1 MEILLNPITVSVLV
15 MCVLCL
21 FKVNVLLSLIVASI
35 VAGSMSGLGLSETFG
50 MLIGGMG
57 GNAETALSYILLGS
71 FAAALAHAGI
81 ADILSKKISN
91 LVKGRRLV
99 LLLVLA
105 LAACLS
111 GTVIPVHIAF
121 IPILVPPLLVI
132 MNKMQM
138 DRRGAATAL
147 AFGLKGPYITLPI
160 GYGLIFHGIV
170 ATQMTQNGMA
180 VQTLDVWKSN
190 WILGLGMITG
200 LILSLIIYKKK
211 RSYKDV
217 NILPQTEMETVIAV
231 TEDSNKI
238 GKNHIVSIAAIL
250 ATLVVQLKFG
260 SMPLGAV
267 AGLTIMIVFGA
278 VKFGAIDNVM
288 GEGVKIMGLIAFVML
303 VASGYGNVIKQTG
316 SVESLVNASVGMLGG
331 SKAIAAFVM
340 IMIGLIT
347 TMGIGTS
354 FGTVP
359 ILAVLYVP
367 MALQLGFSPQATIV
381 LISAAAALGD
391 AGSPASDTT
400 LGPTAGLNADGQHD
414 HIWDTC
420 VPTFI
425 FYNIPLVIFGF
436 IGAMIF

>member
-1 MEILLNPITVSVLV
+1 MDILSNPITVSVLV

-21 FKVNVLLSLIVASI
+21 LKVNVLLSLIVAAI
-35 VAGSMSGLGLSETFG
+35 VAGTMSGLGIGDTFG
-50 MLIGGMG
+50 MLVGGMG
-57 GNAETALSYILLGS
+57 GNAETALSYVLLGS
-71 FAAALAHAGI
+71 FAAALAHVGI
-81 ADILSKKISN
+81 ADILSKKMSRI
-91 LVKGRRLV
+91 VKGRRLV

-105 LAACLS
+105 GVACLS

-121 IPILVPPLLVI
+121 IPILVPPLLII

-138 DRRGAATAL
+138 DRRGAACAL
-147 AFGLKGPYITLPI
+147 AFGLKCPYITLPI
-160 GYGLIFHGIV
+160 GYGLIFQGIV
-170 ATQMTQNGMA
+170 ASQMTQNGM
-180 VQTLDVWKSN
+180 VVETMDVWKSN

-200 LILSLIIYKKK
+200 LVLSILYYRKK
-211 RSYKDV
+211 RVYNDISIIEEVEVAITDEKHGLDRK
-217 NILPQTEMETVIAV
+217 Q
-231 TEDSNKI
+231 
-238 GKNHIVSIAAIL
+238 IVSLVAIL
-250 ATLVVQLKFG
+250 ATLIIQLKFG

-267 AGLTIMIVFGA
+267 TGMAVMIIFGA
-278 VKFGAIDNVM
+278 VKLNEIDTVM

-316 SVESLVNASVGMLGG
+316 SVDTLVNATVGMLGG
-331 SKAIAAFVM
+331 SKPIAAMVM
-340 IMIGLIT
+340 ILIGLIT

-367 MALQLGFSPQATIV
+367 MSLQLGFSPQATIV

-420 VPTFI
+420 VPTFVS
-425 FYNIPLVIFGF
+425 YNIPLVIFGF
-436 IGAMIF
+436 IGAMIL

>member
-1 MEILLNPITVSVLV
+1 MEILSNPITISVLV
-15 MCVLCL
+15 MCALCL
-21 FKVNVLLSLIVASI
+21 LKVNVLLSLIVAAI
-35 VAGSMSGLGLSETFG
+35 VAGSLSGLGLSETFG
-50 MLIGGMG
+50 LLIGGMG

-71 FAAALAHAGI
+71 FAAALAHVGI
-81 ADILSKKISN
+81 ADILSKKMSN
-91 LVKGRRLV
+91 VVKGRRIV
-99 LLLVLA
+99 LLAVLA
-105 LAACLS
+105 IAACLS
-111 GTVIPVHIAF
+111 GTIIPVHIAF

-132 MNKMQM
+132 MNKIQM
-138 DRRGAATAL
+138 DRRGAACAL
-147 AFGLKGPYITLPI
+147 AFGLKCPYITLPI
-160 GYGLIFHGIV
+160 GYGLIFQSIV
-170 ATQMTQNGMA
+170 AEQMTQNGMA
-180 VQTLDVWKSN
+180 VQTMEVWKSN
-190 WILGLGMITG
+190 WILGIGMTVG
-200 LILSLIIYKKK
+200 LCLSIFVYRKK
-211 RSYKDV
+211 RTYKDT
-217 NILPQTEMETVIAV
+217 NIIIESETEVAV
-231 TEDSNKI
+231 SLDKPNLQ
-238 GKNHIVSIAAIL
+238 KNQIISIAAIV

-267 AGLTIMIVFGA
+267 CGLSVMIIFGA
-278 VKFGAIDNVM
+278 VKLKEIDKVM

-316 SVESLVNASVGMLGG
+316 SVESLVNATVGILGG
-331 SKAIAAFVM
+331 SKSIAAIVM
-340 IMIGLIT
+340 ILIGLIT

-367 MALQLGFSPQATIV
+367 MSLQLGFSPAATIV

>member
-1 MEILLNPITVSVLV
+1 MEILTNPITVSVLV

-21 FKVNVLLSLIVASI
+21 LKVNVLLSLIVASI
-35 VAGSMSGLGLSETFG
+35 IAGFMSGLGLSDTFG

-91 LVKGRRLV
+91 FVKGRRLI
-99 LLLVLA
+99 LLFVLA

-138 DRRGAATAL
+138 DRRGAACAL
-147 AFGLKGPYITLPI
+147 AFGLKCPYITLPL

-170 ATQMTQNGMA
+170 ASQMTQNGMT
-180 VQTLDVWKSN
+180 VQALDVWKSN
-190 WILGLGMITG
+190 WILGIGMITG
-200 LILSLIIYKKK
+200 LILSLIVYKKK
-211 RSYKDV
+211 RSYKDI
-217 NILPQTEMETVIAV
+217 NILPQNEMEIQMAV
-231 TEDSNKI
+231 SEESNKV
-238 GKNHIVSIAAIL
+238 GKNHIVSILAIF
-250 ATLVVQLKFG
+250 ATLAVQLKFG

-267 AGLTIMIVFGA
+267 AGLSIMIIFGA
-278 VKFGAIDNVM
+278 VKFGEIDKVM
-288 GEGVKIMGLIAFVML
+288 GEGIKIMGLIAFVML

-316 SVESLVNASVGMLGG
+316 SVEALVTAAVGMLGG

>member
-1 MEILLNPITVSVLV
+1 MEIITNPITVSVLV
-15 MCVLCL
+15 MCILCL
-21 FKVNVLLSLIVASI
+21 FKINVLLSLIVAAI
-35 VAGSMSGLGLSETFG
+35 VAGTMSGVGLGDTFG
-50 MLIGGMG
+50 FLISGMG

-71 FAAALAHAGI
+71 FAAALSYTGI
-81 ADILSKKISN
+81 ADILSEKISN
-91 LVKGRRLV
+91 LVRGRRIV
-99 LLLVLA
+99 LLLVLVV
-105 LAACLS
+105 AACLS

-121 IPILVPPLLVI
+121 IPILVPPLLMM
-132 MNKMQM
+132 MNKMKL
-138 DRRGAATAL
+138 DRRGAACAL
-147 AFGLKGPYITLPI
+147 AFGLKCPYITLPI
-160 GYGLIFHGIV
+160 GYGLIFQGIV

-190 WILGLGMITG
+190 WILGVGMILG
-200 LILSLIIYKKK
+200 LVLSIIAYKKN
-211 RSYKDV
+211 REYKDI
-217 NILPQTEMETVIAV
+217 NIEQEIREELAV
-231 TEDSNKI
+231 SQK
-238 GKNHIVSIAAIL
+238 KNNIEKSHVVSIAAII
-250 ATLVVQLKFG
+250 ATLAVQLKFG

-267 AGLTIMIVFGA
+267 TGFAVMIIFGA
-278 VKFGAIDNVM
+278 VKISDIDHVM
-288 GEGVKIMGLIAFVML
+288 GEGIKLMGLIAFVML
-303 VASGYGNVIKQTG
+303 VASGYGNVIKQIG
-316 SVESLVNASVGMLGG
+316 AVESLVSASVGMLGG

-367 MALQLGFSPQATIV
+367 MAIQLGFSPQATIV

-425 FYNIPLVIFGF
+425 YYNIPLVIFGF

>member
-1 MEILLNPITVSVLV
+1 MEILTNPITISVLV

-21 FKVNVLLSLIVASI
+21 FKINVLLSLIVAAI
-35 VAGSMSGLGLSETFG
+35 VAGSMSGLGLSDTFG
-50 MLIGGMG
+50 LLIGGMG
-57 GNAETALSYILLGS
+57 GNAETALSYVLLGS

-91 LVKGRRLV
+91 FVKGRRIV

-105 LAACLS
+105 FAACLS

-121 IPILVPPLLVI
+121 IPILVPPLLI
-132 MNKMQM
+132 MMNKMNL
-138 DRRGAATAL
+138 DRRGAACAL
-147 AFGLKGPYITLPI
+147 AFGLKCPYITLPI
-160 GYGLIFHGIV
+160 GYGLIFQSII

-190 WILGLGMITG
+190 WILGIGMIIG
-200 LILSLIIYKKK
+200 LALSLFVYRKN
-211 RSYKDV
+211 RTYKDI
-217 NILPQTEMETVIAV
+217 NILQEAEAEVAATE
-231 TEDSNKI
+231 
-238 GKNHIVSIAAIL
+238 GKNKLEKSHIVSVIAIIG
-250 ATLVVQLKFG
+250 TLIVQLKFG

-267 AGLTIMIVFGA
+267 TGLAIMIIFGA
-278 VKFGAIDNVM
+278 VKINDIDSVM

-316 SVESLVNASVGMLGG
+316 AVESLVSASVGMLGG
-331 SKAIAAFVM
+331 SKAIAAIVM
-340 IMIGLIT
+340 ILIGLIT

-367 MALQLGFSPQATIV
+367 MALQLGFSTQATIV
-381 LISAAAALGD
+381 LIAAAAALGD

-400 LGPTAGLNADGQHD
+400 LGPTAGLNADGQHN

-436 IGAMIF
+436 IGAMML

>member
-1 MEILLNPITVSVLV
+1 MEILSNPITVSVLV

-21 FKVNVLLSLIVASI
+21 LKVNVLLSLIVAAI
-35 VAGSMSGLGLSETFG
+35 VAGTMSGLGIGDTFG
-50 MLIGGMG
+50 MLVGGMG

-71 FAAALAHAGI
+71 FAAALAHVGI
-81 ADILSKKISN
+81 ADILSKKMSN
-91 LVKGRRLV
+91 IVKGRRIV
-99 LLLVLA
+99 LLVVLA
-105 LAACLS
+105 GVACLS

-121 IPILVPPLLVI
+121 IPILVPPLLIV

-138 DRRGAATAL
+138 DRRGAACAL
-147 AFGLKGPYITLPI
+147 AFGLKCPYITLPI
-160 GYGLIFHGIV
+160 GYGLIFQGIV
-170 ATQMTQNGMA
+170 AGQMTQNGMA
-180 VQTLDVWKSN
+180 VETMDVWKSN

-200 LILSLIIYKKK
+200 LVLSILYYRKK
-211 RSYKDV
+211 RVYKDI
-217 NILPQTEMETVIAV
+217 NIIEEAEIAITEEKHGL
-231 TEDSNKI
+231 DRKQ
-238 GKNHIVSIAAIL
+238 IVSLAAIL
-250 ATLVVQLKFG
+250 ATLIIQLKFG

-267 AGLTIMIVFGA
+267 TGMAVMIIFGA
-278 VKFGAIDNVM
+278 VKLNEIDAVM

-316 SVESLVNASVGMLGG
+316 SVDTLVNATVGILGG
-331 SKAIAAFVM
+331 SKPMAAIVM
-340 IMIGLIT
+340 ILIGLIT

-367 MALQLGFSPQATIV
+367 MSLQLGFSPQATIV

-425 FYNIPLVIFGF
+425 SYNIPLVIFGF

>member
-1 MEILLNPITVSVLV
+1 MEILANPITVSVLV
-15 MCVLCL
+15 MCILCL
-21 FKVNVLLSLIVASI
+21 FKINVLLSLIVAAI
-35 VAGSMSGLGLSETFG
+35 VAGTMSGVSLGDTFG
-50 MLIGGMG
+50 FLISGMG

-71 FAAALAHAGI
+71 FAAALSYTGI
-81 ADILSKKISN
+81 ADILSEKIAKF
-91 LVKGRRLV
+91 VKGKRIV
-99 LLLVLA
+99 LLLVLVV
-105 LAACLS
+105 AACLS

-121 IPILVPPLLVI
+121 IPILVPPLLMM
-132 MNKMQM
+132 MNKMKL
-138 DRRGAATAL
+138 DRRGAACAL
-147 AFGLKGPYITLPI
+147 AFGLKCPYITLPI
-160 GYGLIFHGIV
+160 GYGLIFQGIV
-170 ATQMTQNGMA
+170 ATQMTQNGMQ

-190 WILGLGMITG
+190 WILGAGMILG
-200 LILSLIIYKKK
+200 LVLSIIMYRKN
-211 RSYKDV
+211 RDYKDV
-217 NILPQTEMETVIAV
+217 NIEQEIKEELAV
-231 TEDSNKI
+231 SERKNSI
-238 GKNHIVSIAAIL
+238 ERNHIVSIAAII

-267 AGLTIMIVFGA
+267 TGFAVMIIFGA
-278 VKFGAIDNVM
+278 VKIRDIDKVM
-288 GEGVKIMGLIAFVML
+288 GEGIKLMGLIAFVML
-303 VASGYGNVIKQTG
+303 VASGYGNVIKQIG
-316 SVESLVNASVGMLGG
+316 AVESLVSASIGMLGG
-331 SKAIAAFVM
+331 SKPIAAFVM

-367 MALQLGFSPQATIV
+367 MAIQLGFSPQATIV

-425 FYNIPLVIFGF
+425 YYNIPLVIFGF

>member
-1 MEILLNPITVSVLV
+1 MDILSNPITVSVLV

-21 FKVNVLLSLIVASI
+21 LKVNVLLSLIVAAI
-35 VAGSMSGLGLSETFG
+35 VAGTMSGLGIGDTFG
-50 MLIGGMG
+50 MLVGGMG
-57 GNAETALSYILLGS
+57 GNAETALSYVLLGS
-71 FAAALAHAGI
+71 FAAALAHVGI
-81 ADILSKKISN
+81 ADILSKKMSRI
-91 LVKGRRLV
+91 VKGRRIV

-105 LAACLS
+105 GVACLS

-121 IPILVPPLLVI
+121 IPILVPPLLII

-138 DRRGAATAL
+138 DRRGAACAL
-147 AFGLKGPYITLPI
+147 AFGLKCPYITLPI
-160 GYGLIFHGIV
+160 GYGLIFQGIV
-170 ATQMTQNGMA
+170 AGQMTQNGMA
-180 VQTLDVWKSN
+180 VETMDVWKSN

-200 LILSLIIYKKK
+200 LVLSILYYRKK
-211 RSYKDV
+211 RVYNDISIIEEVEVAITDEKHGLDRK
-217 NILPQTEMETVIAV
+217 Q
-231 TEDSNKI
+231 
-238 GKNHIVSIAAIL
+238 IVSLVAIL
-250 ATLVVQLKFG
+250 ATLIIQLKFG

-267 AGLTIMIVFGA
+267 TGMAVMIIFGA
-278 VKFGAIDNVM
+278 VKLNEIDTVM

-316 SVESLVNASVGMLGG
+316 SVDTLVNATVGMLGG
-331 SKAIAAFVM
+331 SKPIAAMVM
-340 IMIGLIT
+340 ILIGLIT

-367 MALQLGFSPQATIV
+367 MSLQLGFSPQATIV

-420 VPTFI
+420 VPTFVS
-425 FYNIPLVIFGF
+425 YNIPLVIFGF
-436 IGAMIF
+436 IGAMIL